1 MTKTEIAKEIRK
13 SVSFHGKGLDI
24 DSLCQ
29 SELITSMRDVD
40 GIRIISLYGN
50 RHQVI
55 FTYKSDTSNQGVQTI
70 VEDYLY

>member
-1 MTKTEIAKEIRK
+1 MTKREIEKEINK
-13 SVSFHGKGLDI
+13 SVSFHGKSLDI

-40 GIRIISLYGN
+40 GINIISLYGN

-55 FTYKSDTSNQGVQTI
+55 FTYKSDTVNLGNQTI
-70 VEDYLY
+70 IEDYLY

>member
-1 MTKTEIAKEIRK
+1 MTKTEIAKEIKREASFRGK
-13 SVSFHGKGLDI
+13 SLDI

-29 SELITSMRDVD
+29 SELLTTMQDVD

-55 FTYKSDTSNQGVQTI
+55 FTYKSDTSNQGIQTVI
-70 VEDYLY
+70 KDYLY

>member
-1 MTKTEIAKEIRK
+1 MTKIEIAKEIKRE
-13 SVSFHGKGLDI
+13 VSFHGKILDI
-24 DSLCQ
+24 NGLCQ
-29 SELITSMRDVD
+29 SELITNMQDVD

-55 FTYKSDTSNQGVQTI
+55 FTYKSDTSNQGNQTV